1 MSQTE
6 FMPVHKPYI
15 IVHQA
20 AGYGSPRF
28 YTTNCVSQ
36 IRVVQRLL
44 AQDMNSSRR
53 KSSQLRFRSARDG
66 PVTTKCAGIPL
77 CARWGP
83 ISRPARWVVVARSRG
98 EGLRGDASHPPN
110 SKGWRFPLNGVPE
123 GVRLVGSEVKTWR
136 IEAIRG

>member
-1 MSQTE
+1 MAHNANH
-6 FMPVHKPYI
+6 PNC
-15 IVHQA
+15 
-20 AGYGSPRF
+20 GSDPPGMALSRPNAQE
-28 YTTNCVSQ
+28 YRC
-36 IRVVQRLL
+36 
-44 AQDMNSSRR
+44 AQD
-53 KSSQLRFRSARDG
+53 
-66 PVTTKCAGIPL
+66 
-77 CARWGP
+77 GP